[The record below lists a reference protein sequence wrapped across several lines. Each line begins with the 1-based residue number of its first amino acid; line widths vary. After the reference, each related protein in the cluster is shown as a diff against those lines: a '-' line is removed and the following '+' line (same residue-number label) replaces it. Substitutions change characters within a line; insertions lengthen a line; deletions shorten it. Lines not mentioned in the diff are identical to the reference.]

1 MPRSSN
7 LDNVAPDDPIAPP
20 TIIPTASSV
29 PGPSTAPAPGPL
41 PLSTTPSTTPW
52 SDRVYTIFGH
62 TKSPFSS
69 SLIFPHVFH
78 FTEQNDDE
86 KILVALRPHWFTN
99 VHWVIISFIL
109 FLIPSFF
116 QFVPLM
122 NTLQLNYQ
130 FVIVLSWYLVAV
142 AYTFENFLGWYFNV
156 YIVTDHR
163 VIDID
168 FINLLTKKF
177 AEADL
182 SKIQDVTSEVSG
194 FSQTMLN
201 YGSVLIQTAAE
212 INEITFQ
219 KIPNPEKV
227 VKILQELTEAN
238 EIKGGG
244 V

>member
-1 MPRSSN
+1 M
-7 LDNVAPDDPIAPP
+7 V
-20 TIIPTASSV
+20 
-29 PGPSTAPAPGPL
+29 
-41 PLSTTPSTTPW
+41 
-52 SDRVYTIFGH
+52 
-62 TKSPFSS
+62 
-69 SLIFPHVFH
+69 SL
-78 FTEQNDDE
+78 
-86 KILVALRPHWFTN
+86 
-99 VHWVIISFIL
+99 IL

-116 QFVPLM
+116 HFVPLL
-122 NTLQLNYQ
+122 NTLPINYQ
-130 FVIVLSWYLVAV
+130 FVIILSWYLVAV
-142 AYTFENFLGWYFNV
+142 AYSFENFLGWYFNV

-194 FSQTMLN
+194 VSQTMLN

-238 EIKGGG
+238 ESKGSG